1 MKVLAGPRVDLG
13 SSGAVARLCGRLAG
27 EDGQVVPLAALGLRD
42 PYRRFSAAEV
52 DALRGSLRGETD
64 TVGYVCWGA
73 APGGGAGTGA
83 SPSDPDGLPGTPSSL
98 VVVTDHVNLTWR
110 SPLMGPNDERVG
122 PRFPSMDGI
131 YAPEAV
137 LAPGAAEDG
146 MIVVCG
152 VVAGVPDDRAV
163 GEYES
168 ETAARLGWAAV
179 SSELVAPVVVAAHMG
194 LRVAAVVLV
203 R

>member
-1 MKVLAGPRVDLG
+1 MKVLAGPRVDLEH
-13 SSGAVARLCGRLAG
+13 SGAAARLCGRLAG
-27 EDGQVVPLAALGLRD
+27 EDGQVVSLATLGLHD

-52 DALRGSLRGETD
+52 DALRGALRGETG

-73 APGGGAGTGA
+73 APEAGAGALGASFLSGGGSG
-83 SPSDPDGLPGTPSSL
+83 SPSGL

-110 SPLMGPNDERVG
+110 SPLAGPNDDNAG

-131 YAPEAV
+131 YAPEAA
-137 LAPGAAEDG
+137 LPPGAAEDG
-146 MIVVCG
+146 IIVVCG
-152 VVAGVPDDRAV
+152 VVTGVLDDRAV
-163 GEYES
+163 SEYES
-168 ETAARLGWAAV
+168 EMAARFGWAAV
-179 SSELVAPVVVAAHMG
+179 SSELVAPVIVAAHMG